1 MQTKRMSRGTA
12 SGGQR
17 EDKSQPNLRSWEIF
31 GEGMNT
37 IMEEAEKLWNT
48 ATKACPRRAEPQKIA
63 GGYVK
68 REGLIFKQ
76 P

>member
-1 MQTKRMSRGTA
+1 MQTKRMSRDTA

-37 IMEEAEKLWNT
+37 IMEEGEKL
-48 ATKACPRRAEPQKIA
+48 
-63 GGYVK
+63 
-68 REGLIFKQ
+68 
-76 P
+76 